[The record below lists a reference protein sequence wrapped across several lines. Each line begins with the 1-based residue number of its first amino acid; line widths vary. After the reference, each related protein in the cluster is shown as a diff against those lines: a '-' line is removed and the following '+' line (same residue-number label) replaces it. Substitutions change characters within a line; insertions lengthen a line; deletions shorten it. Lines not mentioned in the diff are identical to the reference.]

1 MATPV
6 ARQRHGPSEHSNDST
21 DVSGAN
27 HSVNW
32 VSVALAGPFV
42 PTSPGGR
49 LLAAGGYTAG
59 VNTTGTL
66 FSHRT
71 FSEFALPPPVQ
82 QGLDDAGFTQ
92 CTLVQAEVLP
102 LTLTGRDVAA
112 QAQTGTGKTAAYL
125 VTIFTKLLAKPT
137 PEPRVPRAL
146 IVAPTR
152 ELVVQVAADA
162 EKLGAHTGLVTEAVF
177 GGMEYREQRNE
188 LRRGVDILVGT
199 PGRLL
204 DYLRQGVTTLR
215 QVDVFVVD
223 EADRMF
229 DMGFVDD
236 LREITRRLPPPS
248 RRQTMFYTATLS
260 PRVLALGYNEMRDP
274 AEIVVNPEEITPDRL
289 EQVLYHVGA
298 REKFSLLLG
307 LLAREGCDRTM
318 LFVNTRE
325 EARRLV
331 ERLDRH
337 GYHARGLTG
346 SVIQTRRLKVLND
359 FKEGKLPILVAT
371 DVASRGLHI
380 EGVSHVI
387 NYDLPQDPE
396 DYIHRVGRTARVGA
410 EGKAISLACENFV
423 YSLPAIEKLL
433 GATIPVGFADDALF
447 LPVQPRPRLTS
458 RISTSPAPTAAP
470 APATEDAAPAKKR
483 RRRRSRRRGPGT
495 PPVGGA
501 TTNNQ
506 D

>member
-1 MATPV
+1 MDL
-6 ARQRHGPSEHSNDST
+6 HSDGPT
-21 DVSGAN
+21 A
-27 HSVNW
+27 
-32 VSVALAGPFV
+32 
-42 PTSPGGR
+42 
-49 LLAAGGYTAG
+49 YTAR
-59 VNTTGTL
+59 VSEPGTL

-71 FSEFALPPPVQ
+71 FSEFDLPPQ
-82 QGLDDAGFTQ
+82 IRQGLADAGFDR

-102 LTLTGRDVAA
+102 LSLAGRDVAA

-125 VTIFTKLLAKPT
+125 VTIFNKLLAAPA
-137 PEPRVPRAL
+137 PEPREPRAL
-146 IVAPTR
+146 VIAPTR

-177 GGMEYREQRNE
+177 GGMEYREQREE
-188 LRRGVDILVGT
+188 LRRGVDLLVGT

-204 DYLRQGVTTLR
+204 DYLRQGVTSLR
-215 QVDVFVVD
+215 RVQVFVVD

-229 DMGFVDD
+229 DMGFIDD
-236 LREITRRLPPPS
+236 LREITRRLPAPG

-260 PRVLALGYNEMRDP
+260 NRVLQLGFSEMRDP

-289 EQVLYHVGA
+289 EQALYHVGS

-307 LLAREGCDRTM
+307 LLAREGCERTM
-318 LFVNTRE
+318 IFVNTRE

-331 ERLDRH
+331 ERLERH

-359 FKEGKLPILVAT
+359 FKEGTLPILVAT

-410 EGKAISLACENFV
+410 EGKAISLACDNFV

-433 GATIPVGFADDALF
+433 GADIPVQQPDNALF
-447 LPVQPRPRLTS
+447 LPVQPRPRPEAHPHP
-458 RISTSPAPTAAP
+458 REQAATGDP
-470 APATEDAAPAKKR
+470 SEPRTKR
-483 RRRRSRRRGPGT
+483 RRRRGDRPGR
-495 PPVGGA
+495 GGA
-501 TTNNQ
+501 GGAPSPSG
-506 D
+506 

>member
-1 MATPV
+1 MN
-6 ARQRHGPSEHSNDST
+6 GPTAEGSSAGTAYTSGVSEP
-21 DVSGAN
+21 GA
-27 HSVNW
+27 
-32 VSVALAGPFV
+32 
-42 PTSPGGR
+42 
-49 LLAAGGYTAG
+49 
-59 VNTTGTL
+59 L

-71 FSEFALPPPVQ
+71 FSDFDLPPPVR
-82 QGLDDAGFTQ
+82 QGLADAGFIR

-102 LTLTGRDVAA
+102 LALAGRDVAA

-125 VTIFTKLLAKPT
+125 VTIFTRLLAT
-137 PEPRVPRAL
+137 PAPDPRQPRAL
-146 IVAPTR
+146 VIAPTR

-177 GGMEYREQRNE
+177 GGMEYREQRAE
-188 LRRGVDILVGT
+188 LVRGVDLLVGT

-204 DYLRQGVTTLR
+204 DYLRQGVTSLR
-215 QVDVFVVD
+215 QVQVFVVD

-229 DMGFVDD
+229 DMGFIDD
-236 LREITRRLPPPS
+236 LREITRRLPAPGK
-248 RRQTMFYTATLS
+248 RQTMFYTATLS
-260 PRVLALGYNEMRDP
+260 GRVLQLGFSEMRDP
-274 AEIVVNPEEITPDRL
+274 AEIIVNPEEITPDRL
-289 EQVLYHVGA
+289 EQELYHVGS

-307 LLAREGCDRTM
+307 LLAREGCERTM
-318 LFVNTRE
+318 IFVNTRE

-331 ERLDRH
+331 ERLERH
-337 GYHARGLTG
+337 GYLARGLTG
-346 SVIQTRRLKVLND
+346 SVIQTRRLKVLSD

-433 GATIPVGFADDALF
+433 SAGIPVKHADNSLF
-447 LPVQPRPRLTS
+447 LPVQPRPRPQP
-458 RISTSPAPTAAP
+458 RERTASEGLP
-470 APATEDAAPAKKR
+470 SSDTKR
-483 RRRRSRRRGPGT
+483 RRRRRRRPGEAKT
-495 PPVGGA
+495 GESAPSS
-501 TTNNQ
+501 
-506 D
+506 

>member
-1 MATPV
+1 M
-6 ARQRHGPSEHSNDST
+6 
-21 DVSGAN
+21 
-27 HSVNW
+27 
-32 VSVALAGPFV
+32 
-42 PTSPGGR
+42 
-49 LLAAGGYTAG
+49 
-59 VNTTGTL
+59 
-66 FSHRT
+66 
-71 FSEFALPPPVQ
+71 Q
-82 QGLDDAGFTQ
+82 QGLDDNSFTQ

-102 LTLTGRDVAA
+102 LTLVGRDVAA

-125 VTIFTKLLAKPT
+125 VTIFTRLLAKPA

-146 IVAPTR
+146 IIAPTR
-152 ELVVQVAADA
+152 ELVVQVASDA
-162 EKLGAHTGLVTEAVF
+162 ENLGRHTGLVTEAVF
-177 GGMEYREQRNE
+177 GGMDYREQREE
-188 LRRGVDILVGT
+188 LRAGVDLLVGT

-204 DYLRQGVTTLR
+204 DYLRQGVTSLR
-215 QVDVFVVD
+215 HVEVFVVD

-260 PRVLALGYNEMRDP
+260 PRVLALGYNEMRNP

-289 EQVLYHVGA
+289 EQALYHVGG

-318 LFVNTRE
+318 IFVNTRE

-331 ERLDRH
+331 ERLERH
-337 GYHARGLTG
+337 GYDARGLTG
-346 SVIQTRRLKVLND
+346 SVIQRRRLSVLND
-359 FKEGKLPILVAT
+359 FKDGHLPILVAT

-423 YSLPAIEKLL
+423 YSLPSIEKLL
-433 GATIPVGFADDALF
+433 GATIPVKFAEDSLF
-447 LPVQPRPRLTS
+447 VKVQPRPRAQVH
-458 RISTSPAPTAAP
+458 PHHGPAP
-470 APATEDAAPAKKR
+470 APVPTPDAAQAPSGKSR
-483 RRRRSRRRGPGT
+483 RRRRRRKRPGDGDA
-495 PPVGGA
+495 PPVTPA
-501 TTNNQ
+501 ASS
-506 D
+506 

>member
-1 MATPV
+1 V
-6 ARQRHGPSEHSNDST
+6 SES
-21 DVSGAN
+21 
-27 HSVNW
+27 
-32 VSVALAGPFV
+32 
-42 PTSPGGR
+42 
-49 LLAAGGYTAG
+49 
-59 VNTTGTL
+59 GTL

-71 FSEFALPPPVQ
+71 FAEFDLPEQVQ
-82 QGLDDAGFTQ
+82 QGLDEAGFVR

-102 LTLTGRDVAA
+102 LTLAGRDVAA

-125 VTIFTKLLAKPT
+125 VTIFTRLLAKDA

-177 GGMEYREQRNE
+177 GGMEYREQRAE
-188 LRRGVDILVGT
+188 LARGVDLLVGT

-204 DYLRQGVTTLR
+204 DYLRQGVTNLR
-215 QVDVFVVD
+215 SVQVFVVD

-236 LREITRRLPPPS
+236 LRDITRRLPPPS

-260 PRVLALGYNEMRDP
+260 TRVLQLGFSEMRDP
-274 AEIVVNPEEITPDRL
+274 AEIIVNPEEITPDRL
-289 EQVLYHVGA
+289 EQALYHVGS

-307 LLAREGCDRTM
+307 LLAREGCERTM
-318 LFVNTRE
+318 VFVNTRE

-331 ERLDRH
+331 ERLERH

-359 FKEGKLPILVAT
+359 FKDGKLPILVAT

-433 GATIPVGFADDALF
+433 GAEIPVQHPDNTLF
-447 LPVQPRPRLTS
+447 LPVQPRPRLAA
-458 RISTSPAPTAAP
+458 PAHHARQAAP
-470 APATEDAAPAKKR
+470 APQADAGGAKPPAR
-483 RRRRSRRRGPGT
+483 RRRRRRRQRGGESSLPAPGDT
-495 PPVGGA
+495 R
-501 TTNNQ
+501 
-506 D
+506 

>member
-1 MATPV
+1 M
-6 ARQRHGPSEHSNDST
+6 SE
-21 DVSGAN
+21 
-27 HSVNW
+27 
-32 VSVALAGPFV
+32 P
-42 PTSPGGR
+42 
-49 LLAAGGYTAG
+49 
-59 VNTTGTL
+59 GTL

-71 FSEFALPPPVQ
+71 FSDFDLPAPVR
-82 QGLDDAGFTQ
+82 QGLDDAGFTR

-102 LTLTGRDVAA
+102 LTLAGRDVAA

-125 VTIFTKLLAKPT
+125 VTIFTKLLATAAPN
-137 PEPRVPRAL
+137 PRKPRAL
-146 IVAPTR
+146 VIAPTR

-177 GGMEYREQRNE
+177 GGMEYREQRAE
-188 LRRGVDILVGT
+188 LTRGVDLLVGT

-204 DYLRQGVTTLR
+204 DYLRQGVTSLR
-215 QVDVFVVD
+215 QVQVFVVD

-229 DMGFVDD
+229 DMGFIDD
-236 LREITRRLPPPS
+236 LREITRRLPAPGK
-248 RRQTMFYTATLS
+248 RQTMFYTATLS
-260 PRVLALGYNEMRDP
+260 GRVLQLGFSEMRDP

-289 EQVLYHVGA
+289 EQELYHVGS

-307 LLAREGCDRTM
+307 LLVREGCERTM
-318 LFVNTRE
+318 IFVNTRE

-331 ERLDRH
+331 ERLERH
-337 GYHARGLTG
+337 GYLARGLTG

-433 GATIPVGFADDALF
+433 SAEIPARHADNSLF
-447 LPVQPRPRLTS
+447 LPVQPRPRPQPHE
-458 RISTSPAPTAAP
+458 RTASGGLP
-470 APATEDAAPAKKR
+470 SSDTKR
-483 RRRRSRRRGPGT
+483 RRRRRRPGEAKSGESA
-495 PPVGGA
+495 PSS
-501 TTNNQ
+501 
-506 D
+506 

>member
-1 MATPV
+1 MNEP
-6 ARQRHGPSEHSNDST
+6 
-21 DVSGAN
+21 
-27 HSVNW
+27 
-32 VSVALAGPFV
+32 
-42 PTSPGGR
+42 
-49 LLAAGGYTAG
+49 
-59 VNTTGTL
+59 GTL

-71 FSEFALPPPVQ
+71 FAEFDLPPQ
-82 QGLDDAGFTQ
+82 IRQGLADAGFDR

-102 LTLTGRDVAA
+102 LSLAGRDVAA

-125 VTIFTKLLAKPT
+125 VTIFNKLLATPA
-137 PEPRVPRAL
+137 PEPREPRAL
-146 IVAPTR
+146 VIAPTR

-177 GGMEYREQRNE
+177 GGMEYREQREE
-188 LRRGVDILVGT
+188 LRRGVDVLVGT

-204 DYLRQGVTTLR
+204 DYLRQGVTSLR
-215 QVDVFVVD
+215 RVQVFVVY

-236 LREITRRLPPPS
+236 LREITRRLPAPG

-260 PRVLALGYNEMRDP
+260 NRVLQLGFSEMRDP

-289 EQVLYHVGA
+289 EQALYHVGSH
-298 REKFSLLLG
+298 EKLSLLLG

-318 LFVNTRE
+318 IFVNTRE

-331 ERLDRH
+331 ERLERH

-359 FKEGKLPILVAT
+359 FKEGTLPILVAT

-423 YSLPAIEKLL
+423 YSLPSIEKLL
-433 GATIPVGFADDALF
+433 GANIPVKHPDDSLF
-447 LPVQPRPRLTS
+447 LRVQPRPRPQ
-458 RISTSPAPTAAP
+458 SPSHPREQAAADP
-470 APATEDAAPAKKR
+470 GADPQARPR
-483 RRRRSRRRGPGT
+483 RRRKRPGRGGGEGT
-495 PPVGGA
+495 RPPSS
-501 TTNNQ
+501 
-506 D
+506 

>member
-1 MATPV
+1 VAT
-6 ARQRHGPSEHSNDST
+6 
-21 DVSGAN
+21 
-27 HSVNW
+27 
-32 VSVALAGPFV
+32 
-42 PTSPGGR
+42 TS
-49 LLAAGGYTAG
+49 
-59 VNTTGTL
+59 TL
-66 FSHRT
+66 FSQRT
-71 FSEFALPPPVQ
+71 FSEFDLPDPVQ
-82 QGLDDAGFTQ
+82 RGLEEAGFTR
-92 CTLVQAEVLP
+92 CTLVQADVLP
-102 LTLTGRDVAA
+102 LTLAGRDVAA

-125 VTIFTKLLAKPT
+125 VTIFTRLLAKPA

-152 ELVVQVAADA
+152 ELVVQIAADA
-162 EKLGAHTGLVTEAVF
+162 EKLGSRTGLVTEAVF
-177 GGMEYREQRNE
+177 GGMEYKEQRAE
-188 LRRGVDILVGT
+188 LARGVDLLVGT

-204 DYLRQGVTTLR
+204 DYLRQGVTNLR
-215 QVDVFVVD
+215 SVQVFVVD

-236 LREITRRLPPPS
+236 LREITRRLPAPG

-260 PRVLALGYNEMRDP
+260 ARVLQLGFSEMRDP

-289 EQVLYHVGA
+289 EQVLYHVGS

-307 LLAREGCDRTM
+307 LLGREGAGRTM
-318 LFVNTRE
+318 IFVNTRE

-331 ERLDRH
+331 ERLERH
-337 GYHARGLTG
+337 GYLAKGLTG
-346 SVIQTRRLKVLND
+346 SVIQRRRLKVLSD

-433 GATIPVGFADDALF
+433 GASIPVGHAENALF
-447 LPVQPRPRLTS
+447 LPVKPRPRPQPQA
-458 RISTSPAPTAAP
+458 SPAPSDTP
-470 APATEDAAPAKKR
+470 KR
-483 RRRRSRRRGPGT
+483 RRRRRRR
-495 PPVGGA
+495 PPAGA
-501 TTNNQ
+501 PPPARSG
-506 D
+506 DAG